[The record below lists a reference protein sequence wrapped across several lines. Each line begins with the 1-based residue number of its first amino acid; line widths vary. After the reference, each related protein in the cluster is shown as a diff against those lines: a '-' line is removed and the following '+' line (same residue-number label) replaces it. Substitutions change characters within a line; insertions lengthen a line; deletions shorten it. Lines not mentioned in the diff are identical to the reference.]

1 METEI
6 RDMESAG
13 REKGIEEEPLARV
26 LHPEFGLFW
35 PSPRFLRKLCIVT
48 AFVAGGVIVGTQ
60 GILLLSNE
68 EEHDARSAFA
78 LAPPASSV
86 IPPGS
91 GAEIEK
97 TVRSPATPL
106 QPATVTPPLRAEP
119 KIIRVERKPIQ
130 SVEISSERK
139 TPTAP
144 TERAGPLAAAPAVP
158 TSAPTLAEHTTPAV
172 PAELSR
178 TPPETLVTAVPTEAV
193 AAPVEVV
200 TPRPAASPSRKVH
213 RSATR
218 SPSDNWRSYSYR
230 PAARAAGGYGALW

>member
-1 METEI
+1 MQTAI

-13 REKGIEEEPLARV
+13 REKGMTEVPLARV

-48 AFVAGGVIVGTQ
+48 AFVASGVIAGTQ

-91 GAEIEK
+91 GAGIEK
-97 TVRSPATPL
+97 TARSPATPV
-106 QPATVTPPLRAEP
+106 QPAMVMPPSRAEP

-139 TPTAP
+139 TPPAP
-144 TERAGPLAAAPAVP
+144 TERARPLAAAPALS
-158 TSAPTLAEHTTPAV
+158 TSAPTLPEHTTPAV

-178 TPPETLVTAVPTEAV
+178 TPPETAVSAVPTEAV
-193 AAPVEVV
+193 TAPVEAVA
-200 TPRPAASPSRKVH
+200 PPPPASPSRKVQ

-218 SPSDNWRSYSYR
+218 SHPDSWRSYSYR